1 MPFAETLT
9 VPGTPA
15 GLREAL
21 LFFEQ
26 FGEAHDVP
34 RGSRWRVRLAL
45 DEILSNVIRFAH
57 DSADNAVDMTFRFDA
72 GVGVLSV
79 EIVDAADAFN
89 PLLAPRPD
97 TTSPLRDREPGG
109 LGLLLVRRLMDET
122 LYERRGDCN
131 HLLLKCGPD
140 HAHR

>member
-1 MPFAETLT
+1 MPSAESLT

-15 GLREAL
+15 GLRQAL
-21 LFFEQ
+21 DFFER

-34 RGSRWRVRLAL
+34 RGSRWRVRLAV

-57 DSADNAVDMTFRFDA
+57 DSADNAVDMTFTFDA
-72 GVGVLSV
+72 GVMSV

-97 TTSPLRDREPGG
+97 TTSALRDRQPGG

-122 LYERRGDCN
+122 LYERRDDRN

-140 HAHR
+140 HADR